1 MRNAVIAR
9 IRPIWAPF
17 LLCATALAA
26 SVGAFAQ
33 KPAPKGDQ
41 GQLIFAINEGGS
53 GNLDATEVL
62 LRWEDFTKIV
72 EKVLGARVTMV
83 AVRDVQTFQRS
94 LETGAYA
101 LALSR
106 PADALAQAVR
116 DYGYTPVAV
125 SREPA
130 YCLFIVPKDSPLKSI
145 ADVHG
150 KRIVTPD
157 RYAYM
162 WRVANAMLR
171 DNRITMAREQ
181 VKAMRDQAAIAWAME
196 NNFFDVGVVASW
208 SPAGRTWEKNGG
220 RVIAMSPEIP
230 NTPVIASRKISP
242 AQIAKLRDTL
252 IALDSSEEG
261 KAVLKRINVAA
272 FKPTSPKVFIDLLS
286 WLGPIEI
293 VKEE

>member
-9 IRPIWAPF
+9 ILPIWAPF
-17 LLCATALAA
+17 LLCAAALTA
-26 SVGAFAQ
+26 SPGAFAQ
-33 KPAPKGDQ
+33 KPGGKGEQ

-101 LALSR
+101 LALAR
-106 PADALAQAVR
+106 PADAMAQAVR
-116 DYGYTPVAV
+116 DYGYNPVVV

-130 YCLFIVPKDSPLKSI
+130 HALFIVNKDSPLKTI
-145 ADVHG
+145 ADVRG

-171 DNRITMAREQ
+171 DNKIVMAREQ
-181 VKAMRDQAAIAWAME
+181 VKAMRDQAAIAWSME
-196 NNFFDVGVVASW
+196 NDFFDVGVVASW
-208 SPAGRTWEKNGG
+208 SPAGRTWEKKGG
-220 RVIAMSPEIP
+220 RVLAISPEIP
-230 NTPVIASRKISP
+230 NTPLIASRKVSP

-252 IALDSSEEG
+252 IALDSTEDG
-261 KAVLKRINVAA
+261 KAVLKRINIAA
-272 FKPTSPKVFIDLLS
+272 FKPTSSQVFIDLLN
-286 WLGPIEI
+286 WLGPLEI
-293 VKEE
+293 VVE